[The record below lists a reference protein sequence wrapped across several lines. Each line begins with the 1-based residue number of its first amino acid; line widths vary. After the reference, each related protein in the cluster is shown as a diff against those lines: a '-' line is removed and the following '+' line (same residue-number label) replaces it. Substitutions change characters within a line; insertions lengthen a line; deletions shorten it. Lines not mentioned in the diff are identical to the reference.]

1 MDIFWLFI
9 NVFVI
14 KRSNIKFNKNTGDI
28 DNNQLLINFS

>member
-14 KRSNIKFNKNTGDI
+14 KRSSIKLNKNTGDI